1 MPKYLHSFHGIG
13 AVLLSSLPRFLFP
26 SILLVVVL
34 LQPAGSAGE
43 FGEDPGEVGDPRR
56 LEADA
61 GVVGGKT
68 NQGLHELNLARS
80 GLILEGDSYLLLM
93 EMFNS
98 KMKILSKVCFLT
110 G

>member
-1 MPKYLHSFHGIG
+1 M
-13 AVLLSSLPRFLFP
+13 R
-26 SILLVVVL
+26 
-34 LQPAGSAGE
+34 
-43 FGEDPGEVGDPRR
+43 DPGC

-68 NQGLHELNLARS
+68 NQGLHELNLAGS
-80 GLILEGDSYLLLM
+80 SLILEGDSYLLLM

-98 KMKILSKVCFLT
+98 KMNILSKVCFLT

>member
-13 AVLLSSLPRFLFP
+13 AVVLSSLPRFLFP

-43 FGEDPGEVGDPRR
+43 LGEDPGEVGDPRR

-61 GVVGGKT
+61 GVVGGQT
-68 NQGLHELNLARS
+68 HHRLHELNLQGKEVLGQKS
-80 GLILEGDSYLLLM
+80 VFWE
-93 EMFNS
+93 
-98 KMKILSKVCFLT
+98 
-110 G
+110 